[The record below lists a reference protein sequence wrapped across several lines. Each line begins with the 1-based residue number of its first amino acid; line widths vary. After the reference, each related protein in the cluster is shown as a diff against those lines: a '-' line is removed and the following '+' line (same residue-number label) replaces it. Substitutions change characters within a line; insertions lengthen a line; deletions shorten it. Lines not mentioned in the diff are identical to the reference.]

1 MAGRMAGTRQRYAR
15 LRERPPDARLSICS
29 SERRVDDIVI
39 RAMGKWPDVP
49 NVYGWLSLDRRG
61 SWLIK
66 GDRIA
71 NAGVT
76 AFIGRNYAADER
88 GRWFFQNGPQRVF
101 VTLEYT
107 PFVVH
112 TAGDASMALETHIGQ
127 PIGKVSGAWVDETGS
142 LLLRWGTGV
151 GVLNDRDLAGV
162 AALFTDLHGKPVS
175 DALLARAFDAEARR
189 HATGVYVDY
198 AGSRVPIGRIQ
209 TGEVAQKFGFN
220 PNPRPKE
227 GEPEC

>member
-1 MAGRMAGTRQRYAR
+1 MD
-15 LRERPPDARLSICS
+15 P
-29 SERRVDDIVI
+29 IVI
-39 RAMGKWPDVP
+39 QAMAKWPDVP
-49 NVYGWLSLDRRG
+49 HVYGWLSLDRRG
-61 SWLIK
+61 NWLIK

-101 VTLEYT
+101 VTLQYT
-107 PFVVH
+107 PFIVD
-112 TAGDASMALETHIGQ
+112 ASGDASTMLETHIGQ

-142 LLLRWGTGV
+142 LLLRWASGMGV
-151 GVLNDRDLAGV
+151 MNDRDLATV
-162 AALFTDLHGKPVS
+162 SRLFTDLHGNPVS
-175 DALLARAFDAEARR
+175 DTHLTRAFDPEARR

-209 TGEVAQKFGFN
+209 AGEVAQKFGFE
-220 PNPRPKE
+220 PDPRPAG
-227 GEPEC
+227 GEPDC

>member
-1 MAGRMAGTRQRYAR
+1 MD
-15 LRERPPDARLSICS
+15 P
-29 SERRVDDIVI
+29 IVI
-39 RAMGKWPDVP
+39 QAMAKWPDVP
-49 NVYGWLSLDRRG
+49 NVYGWLQLDRRG

-71 NAGVT
+71 NSGVT
-76 AFIGRNYAADER
+76 AFIGRNYAADEQ

-107 PFVVH
+107 PFVVY
-112 TAGDASMALETHIGQ
+112 TASDASTALETHTGQ

-142 LLLRWGTGV
+142 LLLRWANGL
-151 GVLNDRDLAGV
+151 GVLNDRDLATVSG
-162 AALFTDLHGKPVS
+162 LFTDLHGKPIG

-209 TGEVAQKFGFN
+209 AGEVAQKFGFE
-220 PNPRPKE
+220 PAPRPAE

>member
-1 MAGRMAGTRQRYAR
+1 MD
-15 LRERPPDARLSICS
+15 P
-29 SERRVDDIVI
+29 IVI
-39 RAMGKWPDVP
+39 QAMAKWPSVP
-49 NVYGWLSLDRRG
+49 NVYGWLQLDRRG
-61 SWLIK
+61 NWLIK

-107 PFVVH
+107 PFVVN
-112 TAGDASMALETHIGQ
+112 TAADASTALETHIGQ
-127 PIGKVSGAWVDETGS
+127 PIGKISGAWIDETGS
-142 LLLRWGTGV
+142 LLLRWATGL
-151 GVLNDRDLAGV
+151 GVLNDRDLATVSG
-162 AALFTDLHGKPVS
+162 LFTDLHGKPIG
-175 DALLARAFDAEARR
+175 DAVLARAFDAEARR

-209 TGEVAQKFGFN
+209 AGEVAQKFGFD
-220 PNPRPKE
+220 PAPKPAE

>member
-1 MAGRMAGTRQRYAR
+1 
-15 LRERPPDARLSICS
+15 
-29 SERRVDDIVI
+29 VDDIVI

-49 NVYGWLSLDRRG
+49 NVYGWLQLDRRG

-66 GDRIA
+66 GNRIA

-107 PFVVH
+107 PFVVN
-112 TAGDASMALETHIGQ
+112 TASDASRALETHIGQ
-127 PIGKVSGAWVDETGS
+127 SIAKISGAWVDETGS
-142 LLLRWGTGV
+142 LLLRWATGL
-151 GVLNDRDLAGV
+151 GVLNDRDLATVSG
-162 AALFTDLHGKPVS
+162 LFTDLHGKPIS
-175 DALLARAFDAEARR
+175 DAVLARAFDAEARR

-209 TGEVAQKFGFN
+209 SGEVAQKFGFD
-220 PNPRPKE
+220 PDPRPKE
-227 GEPEC
+227 GNPEC

>member
-1 MAGRMAGTRQRYAR
+1 MD
-15 LRERPPDARLSICS
+15 P
-29 SERRVDDIVI
+29 IVI
-39 RAMGKWPDVP
+39 RAMAKWPDVP
-49 NVYGWLSLDRRG
+49 NVYGWLQLDRRG

-107 PFVVH
+107 PFVVK
-112 TAGDASMALETHIGQ
+112 TAGDASTALETHIGQ
-127 PIGKVSGAWVDETGS
+127 SIGKVSGAWVDETGS
-142 LLLRWGTGV
+142 LLLRWATGL
-151 GVLNDRDLAGV
+151 GVLNDRDLATVSG
-162 AALFTDLHGKPVS
+162 LFTDLHGKPIS
-175 DALLARAFDAEARR
+175 DALLARAFDVESRR

-209 TGEVAQKFGFN
+209 AGEVPQKFGFD
-220 PNPRPKE
+220 PTPRLAE
-227 GEPEC
+227 GEPDC

>member
-1 MAGRMAGTRQRYAR
+1 
-15 LRERPPDARLSICS
+15 
-29 SERRVDDIVI
+29 
-39 RAMGKWPDVP
+39 MGKWPDVP
-49 NVYGWLSLDRRG
+49 NVYGWLQLDRRG
-61 SWLIK
+61 SWLIR

-107 PFVVH
+107 PFVVN
-112 TAGDASMALETHIGQ
+112 TASDASTSLQTHIGQ
-127 PIGKVSGAWVDETGS
+127 SIAKISGAWVDETGS
-142 LLLRWGTGV
+142 LLLRWATGL
-151 GVLNDRDLAGV
+151 GVLNDRDLATVSG
-162 AALFTDLHGKPVS
+162 LFTDLHGKPIS
-175 DALLARAFDAEARR
+175 DTLLARAFDAEARR

-198 AGSRVPIGRIQ
+198 AGSRVPIGRIHA
-209 TGEVAQKFGFN
+209 GEVAQKFGFD
-220 PNPRPKE
+220 PVPRPAE

>member
-1 MAGRMAGTRQRYAR
+1 MD
-15 LRERPPDARLSICS
+15 E
-29 SERRVDDIVI
+29 IVI

-61 SWLIK
+61 TWLIK

-71 NAGVT
+71 NSGVT
-76 AFIGRNYAADER
+76 AFIGRNYSADER

-107 PFVVH
+107 PFVVN
-112 TAGDASMALETHIGQ
+112 TAGDASAVLETHIGQ
-127 PIGKVSGAWVDETGS
+127 SIAKVSGAWVDETGS
-142 LLLRWGTGV
+142 LLLRWGTGL
-151 GVLNDRDLAGV
+151 GVLNDRDLARVSG
-162 AALFTDLHGKPVS
+162 LFTDLHGKPID

-189 HATGVYVDY
+189 HATGLYVDY

-209 TGEVAQKFGFN
+209 AGEVAQKFGFD
-220 PNPRPKE
+220 PTPKPAE
-227 GEPEC
+227 GESEC